1 MLQRLQKQILCG
13 PLARRSPW
21 LDPLTRAR
29 GLALLCACS
38 VSLTVFGQSDPQVD
52 ARGGYRRVAGGSLL
66 GSPQEAI
73 GQEAGGQ
80 SPGGQSPG
88 GQAPAG
94 QGRVQTASGSA
105 NWPDVNPARL
115 EFRLDNDVS
124 SELARGALQ
133 RPFVDLER
141 VSFQDLE
148 SARLIAVVGEEP
160 VLVADVQAMFAEQ
173 LDQFRDRISAW
184 ELEEARSRW
193 LRQAVPTYVR
203 TKAMAQRFVRDSV
216 GNVPAKD
223 RVEAKKRVAPKAAQ
237 MFHEQ
242 IVPQLFKHYGVDN
255 ELDLDA
261 EMRRR
266 GMSLVS
272 QRQLTIDM
280 ALAQQAINQNVNEK
294 PEIPFQELW
303 QAYESDI
310 ERWQRPAR
318 ARWRQMSVHFERFP
332 SRQAAEVAIAA
343 MGNEVLFGG
352 TPFEAVARQQ
362 SQDFRADRG
371 GEYDWINAG
380 SLRSKPLEKTIFS
393 IPLGHLSQIVEDE
406 RGLHIVEVLERQE
419 AYQVSFEQAQVEL
432 RAELVAKK
440 KEILM
445 EEFAEQVMQ
454 QTRIWS
460 MWPEDIPGA
469 RPLSEAVWV
478 EGYQP

>member
-1 MLQRLQKQILCG
+1 MVERHLKQIFCG
-13 PLARRSPW
+13 PSARRSFALHRSAW
-21 LDPLTRAR
+21 ATRITLILVCTAPLPA
-29 GLALLCACS
+29 
-38 VSLTVFGQSDPQVD
+38 VGQSEPLVD
-52 ARGGYRRVAGGSLL
+52 ARGGYRRVGTGSLATSAPEIGGL
-66 GSPQEAI
+66 GTS
-73 GQEAGGQ
+73 
-80 SPGGQSPG
+80 
-88 GQAPAG
+88 GQAAAG
-94 QGRVQTASGSA
+94 QAVVGPANVGRGQVQPAAGSA
-105 NWPDVNPARL
+105 SWPDVNPAWL
-115 EFRLDNDVS
+115 EFRLDGDVS
-124 SELARGALQ
+124 SQLARGDLQ
-133 RPFVDLER
+133 RPMIDLEQ

-160 VLVADVQAMFAEQ
+160 ILVADVQALFAEQ
-173 LDQFRDRISAW
+173 LDQFRERVSAW

-193 LRQAVPTYVR
+193 LRQAVPSYVQ
-203 TKAMAQRFVRDSV
+203 TKAMAQRFVRDTV

-223 RVEAKKRVAPKAAQ
+223 RAEAKKRVAPKAAQ

-280 ALAQQAINQNVNEK
+280 ALAQQAINQNVKEK

-303 QAYESDI
+303 QAYEADI

-318 ARWRQMSVHFERFP
+318 ARWRQMSVHFDRFP
-332 SRQAAEVAIAA
+332 NPQAAETAIAA

-352 TPFEAVARQQ
+352 TPFEAVARQK

-371 GEYDWINAG
+371 GEHDWINHG
-380 SLRSKPLEKTIFS
+380 SLRSKPLEQTIFT
-393 IPLGHLSQIVEDE
+393 IPLGRLSQIVEDD
-406 RGLHIVEVLERQE
+406 RGLHIVEVLERQD
-419 AYQVSFEQAQVEL
+419 AYQVSFEQAQAEL

-440 KEILM
+440 KEQLM
-445 EEFAEQVMQ
+445 KEFAEQVMQ

-469 RPLSEAVWV
+469 RPLSEAVLV
-478 EGYQP
+478 DAYQP